1 MKKKNSAPQSSTPQ
15 TASIVEKE
23 TTIEEVAEAGIVSL
37 PKKAKAPKAPKVEEV
52 PVVEEVAAP
61 VVEEVVAEE
70 EVVDPATY

>member
-1 MKKKNSAPQSSTPQ
+1 MKKKNAVPQGNSPQ
-15 TASIVEKE
+15 TASLVEKE

-37 PKKAKAPKAPKVEEV
+37 PKKEKAPKAPKVEEV

-61 VVEEVVAEE
+61 AVEEVKAEE